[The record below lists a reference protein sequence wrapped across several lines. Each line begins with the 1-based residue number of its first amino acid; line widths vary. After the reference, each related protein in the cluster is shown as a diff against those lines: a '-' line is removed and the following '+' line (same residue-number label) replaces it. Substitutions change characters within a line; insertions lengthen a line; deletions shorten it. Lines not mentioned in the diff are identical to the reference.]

1 MEGVADVGRQLRS
14 DLQIVPAEPA
24 EVTAIERVHDVRYVE
39 NVRALCSSGG
49 GHLDPDTYVR
59 ADSWDAALR
68 SAGAGLQ
75 AVETL
80 RSARTGVGF
89 VATRPPGHHALA
101 SRGMGF
107 CLFNNVAVAAMSL
120 ADAGERVVI
129 VDWDVHHGNGTQD
142 IFWDDPRV
150 LYVSTHQWPLYPGTG
165 RPEEV
170 GGPNAWG
177 LTVNV
182 PLPVGS
188 TGDAVRAALGEVA
201 APVVEAFAPTW
212 VLVSAGYD
220 AHRDDPLAELSLSAG
235 DFGLLAR
242 DVAAWAPAEGRL
254 VLFLEGGYDLDALHG
269 SVAATLGE
277 LGGLGPPSWLGEAPT
292 SGEGLEVVERVR
304 QRRANALDG
313 FRPER

>member
-1 MEGVADVGRQLRS
+1 MKSVEDVGRQLGS
-14 DLQIVPAEPA
+14 DLQVVAAEPA
-24 EVTAIERVHDVRYVE
+24 EMAAIERVHDARYVE
-39 NVRALCSSGG
+39 SVRALCSSGG
-49 GHLDPDTYVR
+49 GHIDPDTYVR
-59 ADSWDAALR
+59 ADSWEAALR

-75 AVETL
+75 AVELL
-80 RSARTGVGF
+80 RAAQAGVGF

-107 CLFNNVAVAAMSL
+107 CLFNNVAVAARSL

-150 LYVSTHQWPLYPGTG
+150 LYISTHQWPLYPGTG
-165 RPEEV
+165 RVEEV
-170 GGPNAWG
+170 GGPSAWG

-188 TGDAVRAALGEVA
+188 TGDAVRAALSEVA
-201 APVVEAFAPTW
+201 APVVESFAPTW

-242 DVAAWAPAEGRL
+242 DVAAWAPADGRM

-277 LGGLGPPSWLGEAPT
+277 LGGLGSASAGGEAPT
-292 SGEGLEVVERVR
+292 AGVGLEVVERVR
-304 QRRANALDG
+304 QRRAQSLDG
-313 FRPER
+313 AK

>member
-1 MEGVADVGRQLRS
+1 MAGVEAVGCQLGS

-24 EVTAIERVHDVRYVE
+24 DLAAIERVHDARYVE
-39 NVRALCSSGG
+39 SVRALSWSGG
-49 GHLDPDTYVR
+49 GHIDPDTYVR
-59 ADSWDAALR
+59 ADSWEAALR

-75 AVETL
+75 AVELL
-80 RSARTGVGF
+80 RAAQAGVGF
-89 VATRPPGHHALA
+89 VAARPPGHHALA

-107 CLFNNVAVAAMSL
+107 CLFNNVAVAARSL

-165 RPEEV
+165 RVEEV

-177 LTVNV
+177 LTVNL

-188 TGDAVRAALGEVA
+188 TGDAVRAALSDVA
-201 APVVEAFAPTW
+201 APAVESFAPTW

-242 DVAAWAPAEGRL
+242 DVAAWAPADGRM
-254 VLFLEGGYDLDALHG
+254 VLFLEGGYDLDALHA
-269 SVAATLGE
+269 SVAATLEE
-277 LGGLGPPSWLGEAPT
+277 LSGLGSASAGAEGPT
-292 SGEGLEVVERVR
+292 AGVGLEVVERVR
-304 QRRANALDG
+304 QRRAQALDG
-313 FRPER
+313 AR